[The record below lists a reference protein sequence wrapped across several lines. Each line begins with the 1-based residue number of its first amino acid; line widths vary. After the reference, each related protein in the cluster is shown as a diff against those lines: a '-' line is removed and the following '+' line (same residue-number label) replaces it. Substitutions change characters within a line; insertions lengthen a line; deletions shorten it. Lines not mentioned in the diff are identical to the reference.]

1 MIQRED
7 NQINWSRFSSTFI
20 IETKRGNQVFTSTAV
35 AISSHILLTAA
46 HCVDCADE
54 VKVIL
59 GNDYRRPQGVINIT
73 HQVVHPAYNPQNSF
87 YENDVAILYTSEVLP
102 NFTHIEEI
110 DNDQISF
117 DDLALERIGFGGRNN
132 KNLKTWTNPSFR
144 SVSYNKKNFILK
156 DEKTAIGDSGGPVFA
171 NQQGKL
177 KLIGLHSTLE
187 GADNAYVVN
196 LSQYIPWIAQNTS
209 LEKFT
214 QSSIQ

>member
-132 KNLKTWTNPSFR
+132 KNLKTWNNPSFR